1 MEENKQEICNKLC
14 LALQCTSGQRD
25 LIGIEYRAFENDR
38 EIARMVYEGGSWKEV
53 NVSADSG
60 TAMIRDIMEAIK

>member
-14 LALQCTSGQRD
+14 VALQCTKGQSD
-25 LIGIEYRAFENDR
+25 LIRIEYKAFESGR
-38 EIARMVYEGGSWKEV
+38 EVARMIYEGGSWKEA